1 MSSARMKTM
10 FGCSAALELAPV
22 AIVRNPA
29 ARMES
34 VWLCIDSFWDLMG
47 RRSRGSNVPAVPMF
61 QRSHHDALRP
71 VRQNPTAATDGSVRL
86 LLQNGDDIQLPGSAR
101 LASSI
106 PKTGPADS
114 HRLRRPTQKPSEFR
128 RLGLS
133 GCHIPPPSPP
143 NLADEPKLHCAATW
157 KA

>member
-1 MSSARMKTM
+1 MFLRYQCSNALTTM
-10 FGCSAALELAPV
+10 RFVPSGK
-22 AIVRNPA
+22 I
-29 ARMES
+29 
-34 VWLCIDSFWDLMG
+34 
-47 RRSRGSNVPAVPMF
+47 RRP
-61 QRSHHDALRP
+61 
-71 VRQNPTAATDGSVRL
+71 ATDGSVRL

-143 NLADEPKLHCAATW
+143 NLADEPKLHCAAIW